1 MVGDSSGSS
10 HDKSGSY
17 GERFTFFPYGVA
29 AVTANYFYTCG
40 DFTQSICKASSR
52 EGTMTSACT
61 PAILGEIRDSTGRR
75 NANVFPE
82 PVGESS
88 IMSFGR
94 VAVSSICFCMPFSE
108 SIFKLRHA
116 LSIRA
121 DVSFM
126 SAKIM

>member
-1 MVGDSSGSS
+1 
-10 HDKSGSY
+10 
-17 GERFTFFPYGVA
+17 
-29 AVTANYFYTCG
+29 
-40 DFTQSICKASSR
+40 
-52 EGTMTSACT
+52 MTSACT

-82 PVGESS
+82 PVGESG

>member
-1 MVGDSSGSS
+1 MKEYNSVSEPFLADVRAVVGD
-10 HDKSGSY
+10 
-17 GERFTFFPYGVA
+17 
-29 AVTANYFYTCG
+29 
-40 DFTQSICKASSR
+40 
-52 EGTMTSACT
+52 
-61 PAILGEIRDSTGRR
+61 
-75 NANVFPE
+75 ANVFPE

>member
-1 MVGDSSGSS
+1 
-10 HDKSGSY
+10 
-17 GERFTFFPYGVA
+17 
-29 AVTANYFYTCG
+29 
-40 DFTQSICKASSR
+40 
-52 EGTMTSACT
+52 MTSACT

-126 SAKIM
+126 SKPRVEANLFVYVGTLPFGVVQRTRKIKRIDLLLQWRIGLKNNLKKMTIQ

>member
-1 MVGDSSGSS
+1 
-10 HDKSGSY
+10 
-17 GERFTFFPYGVA
+17 
-29 AVTANYFYTCG
+29 
-40 DFTQSICKASSR
+40 
-52 EGTMTSACT
+52 MTSACT

-126 SAKIM
+126 SAKIMQAEGRSKFICLCRNSDFWCCTKNEKNKAHRFAFTMENRIEK